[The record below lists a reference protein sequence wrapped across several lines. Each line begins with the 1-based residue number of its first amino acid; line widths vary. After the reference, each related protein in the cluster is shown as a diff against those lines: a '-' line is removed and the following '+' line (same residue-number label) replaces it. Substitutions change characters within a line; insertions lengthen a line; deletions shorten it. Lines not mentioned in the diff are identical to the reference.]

1 MIKEVSDQQ
10 VPPVL
15 AAGKDT
21 PVCQQTRRPPD
32 NEGSHLGASARDS
45 VTASIEWLTAHGAVC
60 AQIAPRSPNIYLMG
74 KSQNE
79 IIPMDAT

>member
-1 MIKEVSDQQ
+1 MKGFSFQKLWDSKLNIVIKEVSDQQ

-32 NEGSHLGASARDS
+32 NEGSHLGASARNS
-45 VTASIEWLTAHGAVC
+45 ITASI
-60 AQIAPRSPNIYLMG
+60 
-74 KSQNE
+74 K
-79 IIPMDAT
+79 